1 MEQTEKFIVKATAV
15 HGDKYYYSKVVYV
28 KNTDKIIIICNTHG
42 QFEQT
47 PKCHLRGGGCKL
59 CGRQKCIDA
68 RRSNVDDFIKKSELK
83 HVDENGVPIYGY
95 KNVNYIKCKTHVL
108 ITCKKHGDF
117 EQTPD
122 QHLSG
127 RGCCKC
133 AGRMITT
140 HTEFITKARE
150 KHGDL
155 YDYSKVVYIK
165 SMIRVII
172 TCVNCKN
179 EFEMTPNKHIS
190 CGQGC
195 KLCSRQKCSDAQRS
209 NVNDFI
215 KKSELK
221 HVDENGVPIY
231 GYKNVNYI
239 NCKTHVL
246 ITCKKHGDFKQQPNN
261 HLSGYGCNECSN
273 ENSGNSQRLTTE
285 QFIEKSKIIHGDK
298 YDYSKVVYHNAITNV
313 VIICVKCKN
322 EFKQKPNSHLNGNNC
337 PHCKNKTEQ
346 KLYDALKPLY
356 PSLITQFKQEWCKKA
371 RYLPFDLCIPEDKII
386 IELDGI
392 QHFRQVSNWNSPEE
406 TLENDL
412 FKEKCA
418 NDNGYSVIR
427 ILQEDVFRDKYDWLS
442 NVQTEI
448 ENIIK
453 DNTIIHNIYMCK
465 NGEYDKFIIE

>member
-1 MEQTEKFIVKATAV
+1 ME
-15 HGDKYYYSKVVYV
+15 
-28 KNTDKIIIICNTHG
+28 
-42 QFEQT
+42 
-47 PKCHLRGGGCKL
+47 
-59 CGRQKCIDA
+59 
-68 RRSNVDDFIKKSELK
+68 
-83 HVDENGVPIYGY
+83 
-95 KNVNYIKCKTHVL
+95 KT
-108 ITCKKHGDF
+108 K
-117 EQTPD
+117 
-122 QHLSG
+122 
-127 RGCCKC
+127 
-133 AGRMITT
+133 
-140 HTEFITKARE
+140 EFIGKAKE

-165 SMIRVII
+165 SVNKVII

-190 CGQGC
+190 RGDGC
-195 KLCSRQKCSDAQRS
+195 KLCSRQKCTDAQRS
-209 NVNDFI
+209 NVDDFI

-246 ITCKKHGDFKQQPNN
+246 ITCKKHGDFKQQPSN
-261 HLSGYGCNECSN
+261 HLWGYGCNECGN

-285 QFIEKSKIIHGDK
+285 QFIEKSKIIHGDR
-298 YDYSKVVYHNAITNV
+298 YDYSNVVYHNAITKV
-313 VIICVKCKN
+313 AIICVKCKN
-322 EFKQKPNSHLNGNNC
+322 EFKQTPNNHLNGANC

-371 RYLPFDLCIPEDKII
+371 RCLPFDLCIPEDKII

-392 QHFRQVSNWNSPEE
+392 QHFTQVSNWNSPEE
-406 TLENDL
+406 TFENDL

-427 ILQEDVFRDKYDWLS
+427 ILQKDVFCDKYDWLS
-442 NVQTEI
+442 KIQTEI

-453 DNTIIHNIYMCK
+453 DDTIIHNIYMCK
-465 NGEYDKFIIE
+465 NGEYDMFI